1 MGGGKRSRLSR
12 SWPTGLS
19 RCPCGARCCGATRP
33 GTTRCGRPGEG
44 EGAGS
49 GERVRGVPHPGRA
62 RPWERGAGGESAE
75 VRAGARGASSSSAVC
90 PAGSGVVRASEDCER
105 AGCGIPEV
113 GLRLHIGRGGTITPR
128 LGEKDEMPRESRV
141 SDHLRRVCVKK
152 CS

>member
-1 MGGGKRSRLSR
+1 MRAQENG
-12 SWPTGLS
+12 
-19 RCPCGARCCGATRP
+19 P
-33 GTTRCGRPGEG
+33 GVSLIPAGRGR
-44 EGAGS
+44 GS
-49 GERVRGVPHPGRA
+49 G
-62 RPWERGAGGESAE
+62 ERGAGGESAE

-90 PAGSGVVRASEDCER
+90 PAGSGVVRASEDYER